1 MPFTFTTIP
10 FQTLM
15 RKAAVDLLTEYAS
28 GANLKLQ
35 VYPGRP
41 ASLYLPSAFPDAI
54 SEETVFTGPTQRQ
67 RTVTVNLIVLWGLFD
82 SKEAVDQRDA
92 FCDGFA
98 DYVTDH
104 RDKADPHSVLA
115 GVSFQDVPNFAP
127 DWLLP
132 LEQQRLYYATRI
144 AVEGYVSA

>member
-1 MPFTFTTIP
+1 MPFTFTTIA

-15 RKAAVDLLTEYAS
+15 RAAVVKLLTEYAS
-28 GANLKLQ
+28 GASLKLQ

-41 ASLYLPSAFPDAI
+41 KSLYPPTAFPDAVR
-54 SEETVFTGPTQRQ
+54 EETVFTGPTQRQ
-67 RTVTVNLIVLWGLFD
+67 RTVTVEVIALWGDFD
-82 SKEAVDQRDA
+82 SAEAVAQRDA

-104 RDKADPHSVLA
+104 RDEADPHSVLA
-115 GVSFQDVPNFAP
+115 GVAFQDVPNFIP
-127 DWLLP
+127 DWLP
-132 LEQQRLYYATRI
+132 PEQQSSFYATRI

>member
-1 MPFTFTTIP
+1 MPFAFTTIP

-15 RKAAVDLLTEYAS
+15 RAAAVELLNGYAA
-28 GANLKLQ
+28 GVPLKLQ

-41 ASLYLPSAFPDAI
+41 KSLYPPTAFVD
-54 SEETVFTGPTQRQ
+54 TVREDTAFTGPSQRQ
-67 RTVTVNLIVLWGLFD
+67 RTVTVEVAVLWGLFD
-82 SKEAVDQRDA
+82 SKEAVEQRDA

-104 RDKADPHSVLA
+104 RDQAHPKSVLA
-115 GVSFQDVPNFAP
+115 SVAFVDVPNFIP
-127 DWLLP
+127 DWVP
-132 LEQQRLYYATRI
+132 IEEQLSYYATRI

>member
-15 RKAAVDLLTEYAS
+15 RAAAVDLLTAYAA
-28 GANLKLQ
+28 GASLKLQ

-41 ASLYLPSAFPDAI
+41 RTLFVPSAFPDLMREA
-54 SEETVFTGPTQRQ
+54 TVFTGPTQRQ
-67 RTVTVNLIVLWGLFD
+67 RTVTVEIVAVWGLFD
-82 SKEAVDQRDA
+82 SAEAVAQRDA

-104 RDKADPHSVLA
+104 RHQADPHA
-115 GVSFQDVPNFAP
+115 IIGGVAFQDIPNFIP
-127 DWLLP
+127 DWIP
-132 LEQQRLYYATRI
+132 PAEQASYYATRI
-144 AVEGYVSA
+144 ALEGYVSA

>member
-15 RKAAVDLLTEYAS
+15 RKAAVDLLTEYAA
-28 GANLKLQ
+28 GAGIKLQ

-41 ASLYLPSAFPDAI
+41 KSLYPPTAFPDSI
-54 SEETVFTGPTQRQ
+54 REETVFTGPVQRQ
-67 RTVTVNLIVLWGLFD
+67 RTVTVELLVLWGLFD

-104 RDKADPHSVLA
+104 RDQADPHTVLA
-115 GVSFQDVPNFAP
+115 GVAFQDAPAFVP
-127 DWLLP
+127 DWVP
-132 LEQQRLYYATRI
+132 EDQQVTYYATRI
-144 AVEGYVSA
+144 AVEGYASA